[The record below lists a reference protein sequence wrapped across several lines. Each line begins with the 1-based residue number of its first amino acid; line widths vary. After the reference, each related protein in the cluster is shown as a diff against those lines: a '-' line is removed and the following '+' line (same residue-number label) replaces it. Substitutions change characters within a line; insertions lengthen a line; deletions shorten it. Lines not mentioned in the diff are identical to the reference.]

1 MDRFVSSFTNRIDS
15 KGRVSVPA
23 TFRSVL
29 ARDGF
34 DGLYVYP
41 ALGLQALDAGG
52 NRLVDE
58 IGELLDRIPRYS
70 DEHDLLSTEFL
81 GNSEILKLDGEGRI
95 ALSERLKDW
104 AGIEDRVAF
113 VGLGHKFQLW
123 EPERFAARQEE
134 ARSKVRELKQMLST
148 MPPSGQTS
156 GTGAQGRGVTE

>member
-23 TFRSVL
+23 TFRATL

-34 DGLYVYP
+34 DGVYVYP
-41 ALGLQALDAGG
+41 SLGLSALDAGG
-52 NRLVDE
+52 SRLIEE
-58 IGELLDRIPRYS
+58 INGLLDRMPRYS
-70 DEHDLLSTEFL
+70 DEHDLLSTAL
-81 GNSEILKLDGEGRI
+81 YGDSEVLRFDAEGRI
-95 ALSERLKDW
+95 LLTDRLKDW

-134 ARSKVRELKQMLST
+134 ARSKVRELKQALSAIVSGGT
-148 MPPSGQTS
+148 MP
-156 GTGAQGRGVTE
+156 GRGAPSSGGAE